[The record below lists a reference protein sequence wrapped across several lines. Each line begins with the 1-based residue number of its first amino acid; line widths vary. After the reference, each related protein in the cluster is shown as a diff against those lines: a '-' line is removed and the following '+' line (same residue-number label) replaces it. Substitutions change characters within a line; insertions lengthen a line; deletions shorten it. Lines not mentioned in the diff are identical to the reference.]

1 MRVVLS
7 SLIMS
12 VERVLLT
19 IVSRTLITQAMLSYT
34 PRMRLV
40 RVTVHA
46 TASVSTVTSMAVGL
60 VHARVMPCI
69 SIDVILQDAI
79 LVHSQAIA
87 FESLLLVP
95 ILIVVVILITI

>member
-1 MRVVLS
+1 M
-7 SLIMS
+7 
-12 VERVLLT
+12 
-19 IVSRTLITQAMLSYT
+19 
-34 PRMRLV
+34 